1 VRWKK
6 ILNEINSNEQ
16 TSLSDSVLTIFDRD
30 LILDILGFNELLENC
45 GESYKFHL
53 LIAHIATMT
62 RHLNALY
69 VNTPK
74 LKETPENERVAR
86 MAIIHTCLGIIE
98 STAEIIGMPLPSEM

>member
-69 VNTPK
+69 VNTTK

-86 MAIIHTCLGIIE
+86 MTIIHTCLGIIE
-98 STAEIIGMPLPSEM
+98 STGEIIGMPLPSEM